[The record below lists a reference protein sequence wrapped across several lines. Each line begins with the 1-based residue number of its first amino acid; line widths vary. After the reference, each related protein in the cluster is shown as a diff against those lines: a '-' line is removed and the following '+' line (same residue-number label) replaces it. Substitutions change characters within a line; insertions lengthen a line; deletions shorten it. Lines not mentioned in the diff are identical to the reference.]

1 MESLRS
7 PHSWA
12 LCLKEAPMVNDAKAN
27 IVLPSIQVSGEAF
40 VVQASEAID
49 RSTNIPP
56 EAKAEIKE
64 FLQEKSQE
72 IIEFVGDINDFLVP
86 TEISE
91 WWPIVVEIL
100 NGLMG

>member
-1 MESLRS
+1 
-7 PHSWA
+7 
-12 LCLKEAPMVNDAKAN
+12 MVNDAKGN
-27 IVLPSIQVSGEAF
+27 VVLPAIQVSGEAS
-40 VVQASEAID
+40 VVQAVEAID

-56 EAKAEIKE
+56 EAKAGIKE
-64 FLQEKSQE
+64 FLQEKFQE
-72 IIEFVGDINDFLVP
+72 IVEFVGDITDFPVP